1 MKFGRFFRF
10 KMLQS
15 SFLLLGLSFSASLHS
30 QQKKNTSAATP
41 TSVNSKAKPSSSK
54 NPKKEGAE
62 VKLLKCSQSK
72 LASLKKSAS
81 SDKSSKSF
89 EELCKCGDFSSCVK
103 AAIFFAI
110 NKDKKRAKYYYN
122 AGCDLGDITSCYLY
136 SESFERKNIK
146 QLTNECT
153 GGKKAK
159 SCLSIAQYFYE
170 LGYFKRAAA
179 NMRQACLYKDKTACN
194 YVTFLAALPESK
206 ESRSALKR
214 PVVQPSKTTKP
225 SRITKTS
232 SSSSAKTP
240 THPNKKQYEEKK
252 ALSDFQKQCREG
264 SGEGC
269 FNAGKIL
276 TSLKNH
282 EEARRMYGRACS
294 KKVAGACEL
303 FKKPLS
309 DF

>member
-1 MKFGRFFRF
+1 MRFGRILRF
-10 KMLQS
+10 KVMQS
-15 SFLLLGLSFSASLHS
+15 SFFLLGLSFSALLHS

-41 TSVNSKAKPSSSK
+41 TSVNSKSKPSSSK
-54 NPKKEGAE
+54 NPKKDKVG
-62 VKLLKCSQSK
+62 VKFPKCSQSK
-72 LASLKKSAS
+72 VASLKKSAS

-89 EELCKCGDFSSCVK
+89 EKLCACGDSPSCVK
-103 AAIFFAI
+103 AAIFSAI
-110 NKDKKRAKYYYN
+110 KKDKKRAKYFYN
-122 AGCDLGDITSCYLY
+122 VGCDLGDITSCYLY

-159 SCLSIAQYFYE
+159 SCLSVAQYFYE

-179 NMRQACLYKDKTACN
+179 NMRQACLFKDKTACN
-194 YVTFLAALPESK
+194 YVTFLATLPETRETHSVV
-206 ESRSALKR
+206 KR
-214 PVVQPSKTTKP
+214 PIDKQSKTTK
-225 SRITKTS
+225 SSLVTKS
-232 SSSSAKTP
+232 SSSSSVTTP
-240 THPNKKQYEEKK
+240 TNPKKKQYEEKK

-276 TSLKNH
+276 TSRKNH

-294 KKVAGACEL
+294 KKVEGACEL